1 MSTKS
6 NLFLMSARMLSCMSF
21 CSCWISLSRS
31 LLSASIPPCSR
42 HTWFITN
49 LGLDLKFIWPSHVSV
64 QKKKTASSQSQSKKG
79 TWEKELQMDKPL
91 PLFLPPSKHWSL
103 HGLWVELDENL
114 GRSTLDSWRSCYGGT
129 LLCWRVGII
138 VNDNNLILS
147 ITKSGTCSALYMV
160 VRHVEYVQLWH
171 GSKDLKNL
179 FQRIH
184 IINYAKG
191 EFVAFWM
198 EASI

>member
-31 LLSASIPPCSR
+31 LLSASIPPYSR
-42 HTWFITN
+42 HIWLTW
-49 LGLDLKFIWPSHVSV
+49 DLIWQFIWPSHVSV

-129 LLCWRVGII
+129 LLYW
-138 VNDNNLILS
+138 
-147 ITKSGTCSALYMV
+147 
-160 VRHVEYVQLWH
+160 
-171 GSKDLKNL
+171 
-179 FQRIH
+179 
-184 IINYAKG
+184 
-191 EFVAFWM
+191 
-198 EASI
+198 EASFSMIKPWSHHNQNH